1 MHLTTPHG
9 LLEITQPNDLQL
21 ASVRDAL
28 PFGLIGY
35 PAPIHGA
42 EYGIVTQCGDEH
54 LWAVKQQ
61 GPDVSEKLLPTLHA
75 ESSFLIAA
83 SIGRYLNAGF
93 EGCLLPTFYFK
104 KKPSGFEIGIAYFG
118 SPAPHQKPPAELSP
132 ETVFDRQLGP
142 GFTVM
147 MTHFIRELQHQ
158 SKQSGIPL
166 QPCIGLDPR
175 PLNSLGILTLGFLI
189 YGRDVYCLKP
199 AITESNPL
207 WSALRASGV
216 THLYD
221 LPSLPAKITE
231 SQLTLAKPNT
241 YCQNRNE

>member
-1 MHLTTPHG
+1 MHLTTPDG
-9 LLEITQPNDLQL
+9 LIEITQPDDLQL

-42 EYGIVTQCGDEH
+42 EYGIVIQCGDEP
-54 LWAVKQQ
+54 LWAIKQQ
-61 GPDVSEKLLPTLHA
+61 GPDVPEKQLPAIHMQHSL
-75 ESSFLIAA
+75 LIAA
-83 SIGRYLNAGF
+83 SIGHYLNPGF
-93 EGCLLPTFYFK
+93 EGCLVPTLYFK
-104 KKPSGFEIGIAYFG
+104 KKPSGIETGIAYFG
-118 SPAPHQKPPAELSP
+118 APAPSRMEPADLSP
-132 ETVFDRQLGP
+132 QTVFDSQLGH
-142 GFTVM
+142 GFTA
-147 MTHFIRELQHQ
+147 MTTRFIRELQHQ

-175 PLNSLGILTLGFLI
+175 PINKLGTLILGFLI
-189 YGRDVYCLKP
+189 HGQNVYCLKP

-221 LPSLPAKITE
+221 LPSLPAKITDA
-231 SQLTLAKPNT
+231 QLVLAKPKT
-241 YCQNRNE
+241 

>member
-1 MHLTTPHG
+1 MHLTTPDG
-9 LLEITQPNDLQL
+9 LIEITQPDDLQL

-42 EYGIVTQCGDEH
+42 EYGIVTQCGDEL
-54 LWAVKQQ
+54 LWAVKHQ
-61 GPDVSEKLLPTLHA
+61 GPDTPETLLPTLHA
-75 ESSFLIAA
+75 ESSLLIAA

-104 KKPSGFEIGIAYFG
+104 KKPTGIETGIAYFG
-118 SPAPHQKPPAELSP
+118 SPAPSQMQPAELSP
-132 ETVFDRQLGP
+132 QTAFDSQLGH
-142 GFTVM
+142 GFTAM
-147 MTHFIRELQHQ
+147 ITRFIRELQHS
-158 SKQSGIPL
+158 SKVSGIPL

-175 PLNSLGILTLGFLI
+175 PLNALGILTLGFLI
-189 YGRDVYCLKP
+189 HGQDVYCLKP

-216 THLYD
+216 THLCD
-221 LPSLPAKITE
+221 LPSIPAKITDA
-231 SQLTLAKPNT
+231 QLVLAKPNP
-241 YCQNRNE
+241 